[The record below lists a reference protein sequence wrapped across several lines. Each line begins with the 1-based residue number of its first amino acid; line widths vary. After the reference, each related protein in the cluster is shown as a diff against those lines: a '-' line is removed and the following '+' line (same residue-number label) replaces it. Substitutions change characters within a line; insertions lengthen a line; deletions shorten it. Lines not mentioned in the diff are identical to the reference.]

1 MSSNKIFSFNLDSQG
16 DVNIKAAL
24 INLTTKFDSII
35 EWARQVD
42 EGNSGMQQNI
52 LRLIVSFDA
61 LVSLCIDND
70 IFTEEQFNE
79 VLEERLDSMNSS
91 LPPEPSSKIIIPNK
105 KVIPPR

>member
-1 MSSNKIFSFNLDSQG
+1 MSSNKIFSFNLDGQG

-42 EGNSGMQQNI
+42 EDNSGMQANI
-52 LRLIVSFDA
+52 LRLIVSFDT

-70 IFTEEQFNE
+70 LFTEEDFNS
-79 VLEERLDSMNSS
+79 VLEQRLETLNGS
-91 LPPEPSSKIIIPNK
+91 LASEPSRIIIPNK

>member
-1 MSSNKIFSFNLDSQG
+1 MSSNKIFSFNLDGQG

-42 EGNSGMQQNI
+42 DDNSGMQSNI

-70 IFTEEQFNE
+70 FFTEEEFNS
-79 VLEERLDSMNSS
+79 VLEDRLDSLNDSVTEK
-91 LPPEPSSKIIIPNK
+91 PSKIIIPNK